1 LIRSVN
7 RLLRRK
13 PVKAQSAPPKVK
25 RKSAG

>member
-1 LIRSVN
+1 VN

-13 PVKAQSAPPKVK
+13 PVKAQSAPLKAK

>member
-7 RLLRRK
+7 RLLRK
-13 PVKAQSAPPKVK
+13 SVKSQAVPLKAK